1 MNLQDALLC
10 IDCDWLYSYASSCPR
25 CGSHVSYP
33 VARAMDKN
41 LAAVERMEWPPA
53 TAQVR
58 SKPAPFAVTRID
70 SQRHRRGE
78 LRHSA

>member
-10 IDCDWLYSYASSCPR
+10 IDCDWLYAFASSCPR

-33 VARAMDKN
+33 IARAMDQN
-41 LAAVERMEWPPA
+41 RGAVERMEWSAAAAVDEKPL
-53 TAQVR
+53 
-58 SKPAPFAVTRID
+58 PAPIPIL
-70 SQRHRRGE
+70 QGKRGRLAE